1 MNHENLLLP
10 DFWSCLIIF
19 LALLVFILILIKCY
33 GWLKNHIGSKVTTVA
48 TLIDK
53 HENSAPIHQGGISS
67 QSMTVSFSFIFETE
81 DNGRIEFKVNSSM
94 YAAHEIGE
102 QGKIIVQGNR
112 LIDFVR

>member
-1 MNHENLLLP
+1 MNSDILELP
-10 DFWSCLIIF
+10 NFWSYLIIL
-19 LALLVFILILIKCY
+19 LALLAFILILIKCL

-48 TLIDK
+48 RLIDK

-81 DNGRIEFKVNSSM
+81 DNERMEFKVNSSM